1 MKNKRLSIQCY
12 LGMILWL
19 VFAGNMPVSA
29 ANTGLPINSLSMTV
43 GQSHINLTDNMKAMI
58 ETRNNGITRIS
69 IGVEDKKQDIEM
81 LIQADVP
88 SWDGINP
95 QYVQTQTDAVMFM
108 LKHEKGSVFVIPAIR
123 FAKNTGKQYVRRVR
137 TSNNTVDFQKQS
149 PDWTRM
155 TKAKRLATGRGFIR
169 NQGMEGSSFFV
180 KIEPVVKSGTV
191 TAIVGTFSGMAS
203 IGQNRYQKGNFV
215 NIMDGQ
221 FNIEVN
227 QNASIK

>member
-1 MKNKRLSIQCY
+1 MKHKLLSIRWY
-12 LGMILWL
+12 VGMIIWGML
-19 VFAGNMPVSA
+19 AGNMSVSA
-29 ANTGLPINSLSMTV
+29 ASIDLPINSLSMTV
-43 GQSHINLTDNMKAMI
+43 GQSHINFNSNMKAMI
-58 ETRNNGITRIS
+58 EKRDNGMTRIS

-95 QYVQTQTDAVMFM
+95 QYVQTQTDSIMFM

-123 FAKNTGKQYVRRVR
+123 FAKDSGKQYVERVR
-137 TSNNTVDFQKQS
+137 SANNAVRFEKRS
-149 PDWTRM
+149 PDWTKM
-155 TKAKRLATGRGFIR
+155 TKAQRLATGRGVIR

-180 KIEPVVKSGTV
+180 KFEPVVKNGSV
-191 TAIVGTFSGMAS
+191 QAIVGTFSGMAS
-203 IGQNRYQKGNFV
+203 MGKNRYQKGDFV

-227 QNASIK
+227 QHASIK